1 MVTASLP
8 LTIGVYMNVFT
19 AISEVLD
26 ASVLVITKSANTVVR
41 GVTTID
47 NYTQVAEIHSEK
59 VLTTYKLETNDEI
72 KKLKAS
78 LAAK

>member
-1 MVTASLP
+1 
-8 LTIGVYMNVFT
+8 MNVFT
-19 AISEVLD
+19 AVSEVLD